1 MLQLPALP
9 STVPKRAGKNASAV
23 PIPEAARPVAAVVIA
38 KAAKETAA
46 AAAGNNKDDAA
57 FVGWTASLPVKT
69 LADLKML

>member
-9 STVPKRAGKNASAV
+9 SIVPKRAEKNASAV

-38 KAAKETAA
+38 KAAKEAA
-46 AAAGNNKDDAA
+46 VAAAGNNKDAAA
-57 FVGWTASLPVKT
+57 FGWTASLPVKT